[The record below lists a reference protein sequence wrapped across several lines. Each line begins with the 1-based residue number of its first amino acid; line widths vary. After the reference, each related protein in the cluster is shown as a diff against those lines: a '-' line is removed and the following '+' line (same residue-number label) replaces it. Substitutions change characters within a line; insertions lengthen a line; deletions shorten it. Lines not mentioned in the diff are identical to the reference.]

1 MSTKHTPGPWFY
13 TGKHNDCEVRYVG
26 TNREDHY
33 HEEVATLYHGEGE
46 EQIANA
52 RLIAAAPELLE
63 ALKWYVEND
72 DTNIGMEG
80 NEFWEEGLERG
91 KAAIAKATGEQS

>member
-1 MSTKHTPGPWFY
+1 MDTKHTPGPWFY

-26 TNREDHY
+26 TNREDRY

-52 RLIAAAPELLE
+52 RLIAAAPELLGALQDAFSMIDGTLLIDTFGSEWFEE
-63 ALKWYVEND
+63 ASE
-72 DTNIGMEG
+72 
-80 NEFWEEGLERG
+80 
-91 KAAIAKATGEQS
+91 AIAKATGEQA